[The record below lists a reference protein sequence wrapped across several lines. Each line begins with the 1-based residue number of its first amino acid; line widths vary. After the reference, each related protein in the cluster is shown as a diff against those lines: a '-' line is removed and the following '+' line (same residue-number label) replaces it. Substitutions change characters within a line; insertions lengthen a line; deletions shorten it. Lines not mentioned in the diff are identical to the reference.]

1 MESLA
6 HATRH
11 MYASAVKIA
20 AEVENPGLTIW
31 TRPYKLHERARLWA
45 KRHMV
50 ASTTTL
56 WQVQETLLEAAKKS
70 HRIHANGT
78 ITLTQQEAEIL
89 ELPANTGVKIWDVL
103 GKLSRFFM

>member
-1 MESLA
+1 
-6 HATRH
+6 

-103 GKLSRFFM
+103 GKLPRFFL